1 MNLATW
7 LAEVNKSVTDPI
19 TKLLVGNKCDLV
31 QQRRVSQQEAAKYA
45 ADQNMQFLETSA
57 KTNVNVDRAFTRFET
72 FKHFP

>member
-57 KTNVNVDRAFTRFET
+57 KTNVNVDRAFTRFEI
-72 FKHFP
+72 FKGFL